1 MFKKSPTQMR
11 REAEARKNAPPKQK
25 PLTRADAARL
35 EAELRPQRPTL
46 SR

>member
-11 REAEARKNAPPKQK
+11 REAEARKNPPPEQK
-25 PLTRADAARL
+25 PHSRADAARL